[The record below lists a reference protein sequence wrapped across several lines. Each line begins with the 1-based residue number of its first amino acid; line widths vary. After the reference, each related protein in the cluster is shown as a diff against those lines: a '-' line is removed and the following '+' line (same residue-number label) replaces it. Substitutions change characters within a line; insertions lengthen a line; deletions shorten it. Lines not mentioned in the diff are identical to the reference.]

1 MPSSISS
8 FKAADPTAIGV
19 AASGSEAALAG
30 LSTGAIPLDAPGS
43 PLPGPGAGE
52 RFVRPGFVRQTA
64 SDRPGVAQPVPERD
78 IPVQPWGRILLAA
91 VVMATLLLAGWEWYW
106 RAHGATPAY
115 RNSDGAWAAQRRR
128 IDAGE
133 GDRTVLIGSSRILF
147 DIQLPVWER
156 FTGERPIQ
164 LAIEGTSPL
173 PVLEDL
179 AKDPNFTGR
188 LLVGV
193 APELFFSG
201 FAYRG
206 DVVPYYHRQAPSQ
219 RSGHWLSR
227 HLLEP
232 VFAFYDPDFAL
243 DTVVRRQAWP
253 QRPGLPVQRPVRK
266 LMTMQDA
273 DRNAHMWRKVET
285 DPQYRALVRSIWD
298 DRLNGPPP
306 PNMATPAKLQE
317 AIDAQ
322 IDRAVAAVATLRARG
337 VQVLFVRPPS
347 NGHYY
352 AFEQKVFPR
361 ARTWDVLLRRTGA
374 PGIHFEDYAQL
385 QGYVQPEWSHLSAS
399 EARRFTATLMPIV
412 QRQHWQRKETQ
423 P

>member
-1 MPSSISS
+1 MPSSTSS
-8 FKAADPTAIGV
+8 SD
-19 AASGSEAALAG
+19 AASSEAAG
-30 LSTGAIPLDAPGS
+30 TGASGATALAAEVALRTGDIPLDA

-52 RFVRPGFVRQTA
+52 HFVRPGFVRQTA
-64 SDRPGVAQPVPERD
+64 SDRPGVAQPVPVRD
-78 IPVQPWGRILLAA
+78 IPSQPWGPILLAA
-91 VVMATLLLAGWEWYW
+91 VVMTALLLTGWESYW
-106 RAHGATPAY
+106 RAFGATPAY

-128 IDAGE
+128 IDSGE
-133 GDRTVLIGSSRILF
+133 GGSTVLIGSSRILF
-147 DIQLPVWER
+147 DVQLPVWER

-164 LAIEGTSPL
+164 LAIEGTSPV

-179 AKDPNFTGR
+179 AKDRAFTGR

-206 DVVPYYHRQAPSQ
+206 DVIPGYHRQTPSQ
-219 RSGHWLSR
+219 RSGHWLSS

-232 VFAFYDPDFAL
+232 FLAFYDPDFAL
-243 DTVVRRQAWP
+243 DTVIRRQAWP
-253 QRPGLPVQRPVRK
+253 LRPGMALHRPVRK

-273 DRNAHMWRKVET
+273 DRNSHMWRKVET
-285 DPQYRALVRSIWD
+285 DPQYRALARGIWEE
-298 DRLNGPPP
+298 RLNGPPP
-306 PNMATPAKLQE
+306 PGMDTPARLQKT
-317 AIDAQ
+317 IDAQ

-347 NGHYY
+347 IGPYY

-374 PGIHFEDYAQL
+374 PGIHFEDYPQL
-385 QGYVQPEWSHLSAS
+385 QGYDQPEWSHLSAS
-399 EARRFTATLMPIV
+399 EATRFTQALMPIV
-412 QRQHWQRKETQ
+412 QRQPWKKRR
-423 P
+423 

>member
-8 FKAADPTAIGV
+8 SDAAA
-19 AASGSEAALAG
+19 AALAAESA
-30 LSTGAIPLDAPGS
+30 LRTGDIALDAPGS

-52 RFVRPGFVRQTA
+52 HFVRPGFVRQTA
-64 SDRPGVAQPVPERD
+64 SDRPGVAQPVPVRD
-78 IPVQPWGRILLAA
+78 IPAQPWGPILLAA
-91 VVMATLLLAGWEWYW
+91 VVMAALLLAGWELYW
-106 RAHGATPAY
+106 RGFGASPAY
-115 RNSDGAWAAQRRR
+115 RNSDGAWAQQRRR
-128 IDAGE
+128 IDSGE
-133 GDRTVLIGSSRILF
+133 GDATVLIGSSRVLF
-147 DIQLPVWER
+147 DVQLPVWQR
-156 FTGERPIQ
+156 LTGERPIQ
-164 LAIEGTSPL
+164 LAIEGTSPV

-179 AKDPNFTGR
+179 AKDTNFTGR

-206 DVVPYYHRQAPSQ
+206 DVVPGYHRQTPSQ
-219 RSGHWLSR
+219 RSGHWLSS

-243 DTVVRRQAWP
+243 DTVVRRQPWP
-253 QRPGLPVQRPVRK
+253 PRPGMPVRRPVRK

-273 DRNAHMWRKVET
+273 DRNSHMWRKVET
-285 DPQYRALVRSIWD
+285 DPQYRALARGIWD
-298 DRLNGPPP
+298 DRFKGPPP
-306 PNMATPAKLQE
+306 PGMDTPAKLQKT
-317 AIDAQ
+317 IDTQ

-352 AFEQKVFPR
+352 AFESKVFPR

-374 PGIHFEDYAQL
+374 PGIHFEDYPQL
-385 QGYVQPEWSHLSAS
+385 QGYTQPEWSHLSAS
-399 EARRFTATLMPIV
+399 EARRFTAALVPIIR
-412 QRQHWQRKETQ
+412 RQPWDRAS
-423 P
+423 PRAAAP